1 MRVEV
6 VVVKS
11 ARSASAGS
19 SGPALVQTTTFGKA
33 AASVE
38 RVVSMAGPA
47 LARTVDQALPTSAGL
62 RALADEVRKAANN
75 PGSVPHPELAD
86 PGTFWRMAAFP
97 QAAAL
102 VRQLRAML
110 VEIAEELGPLV
121 EGSRVDFEQWLRSTI
136 AGSVVR
142 RREDPEA
149 SRAAVIDQIAAKCG
163 ELHRLLSSVDRLIP
177 TTNGIEILRGELAQ
191 ARRKQVDD
199 VARRTGVSREAAEV
213 ALRQEPPHR
222 HQDLVLEAQVLAHD
236 TLRADIAAMIVQL
249 TGPIF
254 GLGERMVQSYHDVV
268 ASLDRS
274 ASVEFTR

>member
-1 MRVEV
+1 M
-6 VVVKS
+6 
-11 ARSASAGS
+11 A
-19 SGPALVQTTTFGKA
+19 QTTTFPKA

-38 RVVSMAGPA
+38 RVVSIAGPA
-47 LARTVDQALPTSAGL
+47 LARTVDQALPTAAGL
-62 RALADEVRKAANN
+62 RALADELRKAANN
-75 PGSVPHPELAD
+75 PGSVPHPELVD
-86 PGTFWRMAAFP
+86 PDTFWRLAAFP

-102 VRQLRAML
+102 VRQLREML

-121 EGSRVDFEQWLRSTI
+121 EGSRVDFEQWLRFTI
-136 AGSVVR
+136 AGAVVR
-142 RREDPEA
+142 RREDPEL
-149 SRAAVIDQIAAKCG
+149 SRAAVIDQIAGKCG

-177 TTNGIEILRGELAQ
+177 NTDRVEMLRGELAQ

-199 VARRTGVSREAAEV
+199 VARRTGVSREDAEI

-222 HQDLVLEAQVLAHD
+222 HQDLVIEAQVLAHEA
-236 TLRADIAAMIVQL
+236 LRADVAAMIVQL

-254 GLGERMVQSYHDVV
+254 GLGERMVHSYYDVV